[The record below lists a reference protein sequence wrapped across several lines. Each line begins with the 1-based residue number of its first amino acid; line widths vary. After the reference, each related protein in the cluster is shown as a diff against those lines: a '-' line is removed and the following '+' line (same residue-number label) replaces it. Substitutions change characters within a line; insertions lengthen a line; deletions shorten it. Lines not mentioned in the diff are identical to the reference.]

1 MLLSLR
7 ALASRT
13 AALLGRRRSCS
24 RLRTWRECW
33 TLHPVSPLFCYRR
46 FRRCHSS
53 RPAVYMWI
61 GTPVA
66 HGVSPQL
73 PPRYQACPPGGPDQE
88 VYAPRALWQALMRGD
103 GRLLRRGLLF
113 VSGQGTQGHLF
124 QRHISVVAWYLPG
137 GGER

>member
-1 MLLSLR
+1 MLLSLSTPLLAAR
-7 ALASRT
+7 LLFLVAGALALVFEHGGNVGLFT
-13 AALLGRRRSCS
+13 LLVRS
-24 RLRTWRECW
+24 
-33 TLHPVSPLFCYRR
+33 FAII
-46 FRRCHSS
+46 RRCHSS

-73 PPRYQACPPGGPDQE
+73 PPRYQACPGGPDQE